1 MVVDCFPFGG
11 ESDLL
16 ELRLD
21 LLWDSVDLFVV
32 TEVGESHSG
41 LIKPI
46 YLESL
51 GPRLQ
56 KYQSKLKV
64 ISAPRFPSH
73 LFTGFEKDWWQREL
87 ARDFLSKTL
96 APDSLLLY
104 GDVDEIPEVS
114 ALKKAI
120 DLLKLTDM
128 DLALFAQDLL
138 YIWVNYR
145 EKTGR
150 LLSSL
155 GEFEDIPRPQRK
167 WLGSGLWRWRAISSS
182 SLTSLRSKDTVA
194 RVEAVRIPNGG
205 WHFSYV
211 SGPAG
216 SSGFERFEEK
226 LTQTAHQEFN
236 RSDIRQKF
244 ESRIRRGRDPLGR
257 RFVRFEKVED
267 LGFLPEQ
274 LTQNPRFDHLFLK

>member
-1 MVVDCFPFGG
+1 MIVDCFPFAG

-16 ELRLD
+16 ELRLQ
-21 LLWDSVDLFVV
+21 LLWDYVDLFVV
-32 TEVGESHSG
+32 SEVGESHSG
-41 LIKPI
+41 LEKPI
-46 YLESL
+46 YLESV
-51 GPRLQ
+51 GSRLER
-56 KYQSKLKV
+56 YQSKLKV
-64 ISAPRFPSH
+64 ISAPRFPPS
-73 LFTGFEKDWWQREL
+73 LGSGFEKEWWQREMPKE
-87 ARDFLSKTL
+87 FLSETL
-96 APDSLLLY
+96 TPESLLLY

-114 ALKKAI
+114 ALNQAI
-120 DLLKLTDM
+120 DLMSATDI
-128 DLALFAQDLL
+128 DVALFAQDLM
-138 YIWVNYR
+138 YVWVNYR

-150 LLSSL
+150 LLSVM
-155 GEFEDIPRPQRK
+155 GEFEDIPRSKRK